1 MKKQT
6 LIIVGCILAAAV
18 LFGGLGYW
26 AGHRKTATT
35 AVIPTPPVPPV
46 PTLSTTPA
54 ASVIASATASTVAD
68 WKTYTNSKYNFTM
81 TLDDLW
87 SGYTVKE
94 ETLTTAVAGANAE
107 IRFYLPTKDWAG
119 TANNPWNPF
128 VLSIYTPSAWAKES
142 AQEGPIPTFL
152 VQNDSYVIAYS
163 TAQDSPSDGVSQMS
177 DIKNVVATLKFTK

>member
-26 AGHRKTATT
+26 AGHRKTVTT

-46 PTLSTTPA
+46 PTLSATPTSSAA
-54 ASVIASATASTVAD
+54 ASTTTSTVAD
-68 WKTYTNSKYNFTM
+68 WKTYTNDKYGFTL
-81 TLDDLW
+81 TFDDLW

-94 ETLTTAVAGANAE
+94 ETPTPPVAGANAE
-107 IRFYLPTKDWAG
+107 IKFYLPTQDWAG

-128 VLSIYTPSAWAKES
+128 ILSIYTPSAWATES
-142 AQEGPIPTFL
+142 AQEGPIPTFV

-163 TAQDSPSDGVSQMS
+163 TAQDRPNDGVSQIN
-177 DIKNVVATLKFTK
+177 DVKNVVATLKFTK